1 MNEQNKKAMINCLS
15 LLAVAV
21 GDNDEDMLRSY
32 LEGSEHTI
40 ENLREFYSQLRSVS

>member
-21 GDNDEDMLRSY
+21 RDNDEDMLRSY
-32 LEGSEHTI
+32 LEDLNGLVSESLEH
-40 ENLREFYSQLRSVS
+40 NV